1 MGLYKRGQ
9 SGIWW
14 MSFVYKGRRYR
25 KSTETEDRKLAQ
37 RIYDKV
43 KGEIA
48 ENKWFEK
55 LPGEDKTFREMMER
69 FESEYFSNL
78 ASFKGCKSYLNGLVV
93 HFGDFILAEITP
105 NLVND
110 FKNKRKADGVKPA
123 TIQRQLAI
131 MSRAFNLAIREWEWC
146 KNNPVSKVTLEGP
159 NNKKDRWLTFEEEER
174 VLKICPIWLKE
185 IVIFGLNTGMRLGE
199 ILSLEWNGVDL
210 FRKTITV
217 FKSKNNE
224 RRTIPMNETVFEL
237 LKAKAKVRSI
247 KTDLVFYTRV
257 HNPIDR
263 HQVGGTFRR
272 ALKEAGIQN
281 FCFHCCRH
289 TFATRLV
296 QAGKDLYKVQMLLG
310 HKSPRM
316 TQRYAHHYPE
326 SLRDAVEILDHMKKE
341 YDTNQSQ
348 ITKEEIK

>member
-1 MGLYKRGQ
+1 MGLYKRGKV
-9 SGIWW
+9 WW
-14 MSFVYKGRRYR
+14 MSFVCKGGHYR
-25 KSTETEDRKLAQ
+25 ESTETKDRKLAQ

-48 ENKWFEK
+48 EGKWFEK
-55 LPGEDKTFREMMER
+55 LPGEDKTFREMMGR

-78 ASFKGCKSYLNGLVV
+78 ASFKGCKSYFDGLVS
-93 HFGDFILAEITP
+93 HFGDYTLAEITP

-110 FKNKRKADGVKPA
+110 FKNKRKAMGVKPA

-131 MSRAFNLAIREWEWC
+131 MSRAFNLAIQEWEWC
-146 KNNPVSKVTLEGP
+146 KDNPVSKVTLQGV
-159 NNKKDRWLTFEEEER
+159 NNKRDRWLTFEEEER
-174 VLKICPIWLKE
+174 LLKVCPTWLKE

-199 ILSLEWNGVDL
+199 ILSLTWSGVDL

-224 RRTIPMNETVFEL
+224 RRAIPMNETLFEL

-257 HNPIDR
+257 HTPIDR
-263 HQVGGTFRR
+263 SHIGSAFRR
-272 ALKEAGIQN
+272 ALKEADIQN

-296 QAGKDLYKVQMLLG
+296 QAGKDLYNVQMLLG
-310 HKSPRM
+310 HKSPKM
-316 TQRYAHHYPE
+316 TQRY
-326 SLRDAVEILDHMKKE
+326 K
-341 YDTNQSQ
+341 N
-348 ITKEEIK
+348 